1 MRAWSAV
8 PKFPSSR
15 LALGGG
21 VGGGAGGGCGPLEQQ
36 NAAAFLLRL
45 VYFPYLF
52 EKIRRKIRKIVARGS
67 QGLRVRRSRHP
78 TGTWVAPLQDLPLRT
93 VLPPPPPQ
101 PHGDAKSKASRRL
114 EEAFKWFGLR
124 AVSARS
130 GHGTRARASLPL
142 PRSAGKVGVS
152 ASEGWPGVSQPA
164 GGTGPLVP
172 GVREV
177 GLNSVRLPRRSRD
190 RGFAACFVGVLLERF
205 F

>member
-1 MRAWSAV
+1 MVVVVPWSSRTQ
-8 PKFPSSR
+8 PPSSC
-15 LALGGG
+15 AWFI
-21 VGGGAGGGCGPLEQQ
+21 
-36 NAAAFLLRL
+36 FLICLKK
-45 VYFPYLF
+45 YD
-52 EKIRRKIRKIVARGS
+52 EKIRKIVPRGS

-93 VLPPPPPQ
+93 VLPPPSQ

-114 EEAFKWFGLR
+114 EEAFRWFGLR

-164 GGTGPLVP
+164 GGTCPLVP

-190 RGFAACFVGVLLERF
+190 PGFAACFVGVLLERF